1 VCLVYQVK
9 TSCFFSTHQDQINF
23 DSGVIWG
30 VDDINTL
37 VNRALTNHA
46 PTVNAAIPLITSN
59 QGTEFSYKF
68 ANNIIVDQDSWD
80 SLSYKITLTTK
91 DSSGQYQSIP
101 SWLSFDTATQTLS
114 GTPPTNV
121 TGNLSFFY

>member
-1 VCLVYQVK
+1 M
-9 TSCFFSTHQDQINF
+9 DQIVF
-23 DSGVIWG
+23 DSGEIWG
-30 VDDINTL
+30 VDDIDAL

-80 SLSYKITLTTK
+80 SLS
-91 DSSGQYQSIP
+91 
-101 SWLSFDTATQTLS
+101 
-114 GTPPTNV
+114 
-121 TGNLSFFY
+121 